1 VVQVRTVQVNTQQD
15 AKEVTWRAPA
25 QLIARSTSRRNL
37 GALARNHGAL
47 QFDVQ
52 LVQRPASPVTVSMQ
66 CGTGCEG
73 GVDIAPLLGKLAPG
87 QKQTVTVP
95 LACFAKRGVDLG
107 AVEAPFVVSA
117 DAPFAA
123 AFTQVRVSVD
133 ADKAAGVV
141 RCP

>member
-1 VVQVRTVQVNTQQD
+1 
-15 AKEVTWRAPA
+15 
-25 QLIARSTSRRNL
+25 
-37 GALARNHGAL
+37 
-47 QFDVQ
+47 VQ
-52 LVQRPASPVTVSMQ
+52 LVQRPVSPVKVSMQ

-73 GVDIAPLLGKLAPG
+73 GVDIAPVLATLSPG

-95 LACFAKRGVDLG
+95 LACFAKQGVDLG

-117 DAPFAA
+117 DKPFAA

-133 ADKAAGVV
+133 ADNAAGGV